1 MFHHLTSK
9 MKVKGKRKQSEG
21 SSSSLQAQS
30 NMSASLFAVIV
41 SFHFIFIYT
50 CSYQFIVMFYVTCL
64 MFLLA
69 GHSGLSAVIGAASW
83 GAAWHGGGSR
93 GAGDSDGGGGEG
105 SNGGGGEGSNGG
117 GGGCMKLGRPAAV
130 GQL

>member
-1 MFHHLTSK
+1 
-9 MKVKGKRKQSEG
+9 
-21 SSSSLQAQS
+21 
-30 NMSASLFAVIV
+30 
-41 SFHFIFIYT
+41 
-50 CSYQFIVMFYVTCL
+50 

-69 GHSGLSAVIGAASW
+69 GHSGLSAVIGEASW

-105 SNGGGGEGSNGG
+105 SNGGGG
-117 GGGCMKLGRPAAV
+117 GCMKLGRPAAV